1 MSEKILAGRYRL
13 LEQIGFGGMAI
24 VYKAMDEKTKHLVAV
39 KVLRPEY
46 NSDTE
51 FVSRFQREA
60 EAASKMTHH
69 NIVNLLDVGMDGD
82 NRYLVMEYVQ
92 GKTLKDVIREKGKL
106 SAPVAGQ
113 IAVRILS
120 ALQHAHSNGII
131 HRDIKP
137 QNILIHENGH
147 VKVADFGIARIANT
161 PTLTKGDNVMGS
173 VHYFSP
179 EQAKGQAA
187 DVTSDIYSV
196 GVVLYE
202 MLTGRVPYEGEN
214 PVAVAMQH
222 IHGVP
227 VPIQQISPDV
237 SPMMVHV
244 CMTAMAKNPA
254 YRYQSARDMASDLRA
269 VLEDRPDQM
278 MNMPAA
284 DVMPE
289 HAEKDETQQ
298 RISQGGQSGGKNK
311 KGSNKVRRAAIV
323 GVIIGL
329 FIVAGL
335 SGLILK
341 LVRDS
346 NTSAPVPPVVG
357 LTVQEAMDVL
367 EASGFE
373 YTIWETAN
381 TTYESGI
388 VFMQNPKSEEITKKG
403 FKVVL
408 NVSTGPDTFELD
420 NLMGYSYQDA
430 SAILKEIG
438 ITPILNKVVSS
449 DISVG
454 TVISQEP
461 EPGTMI
467 SVHDTVQ
474 LNVSGGETWV
484 PNLAGKSLKAS
495 AEMLQGYDLAM
506 NPALTIQ
513 TTDDTALHGIVAGQ
527 TPAADTPV
535 VLGTAVTLTMYS
547 CPLMEHTVNLELT
560 LQPSEIERNIK
571 IMIQKEDEDFQIQA
585 ASYVLQPDQEVS
597 VRKYD
602 FSVPESGNY
611 FYHVYVNNEE
621 ILKDLFT
628 AE

>member
-1 MSEKILAGRYRL
+1 MSDKILAGRYRL

-24 VYKAMDEKTKHLVAV
+24 VYKAMDEITRHLVAV

-46 NSDTE
+46 NSDAE

-69 NIVNLLDVGMDGD
+69 NIVNLLDVGMDGE

-106 SAPVAGQ
+106 SESVAGQ

-137 QNILIHENGH
+137 QNILVHENGH
-147 VKVADFGIARIANT
+147 VKVADFGIARIANA

-179 EQAKGQAA
+179 EQARGEAA

-222 IHGVP
+222 IHGE
-227 VPIQQISPDV
+227 PIPIRQIAPEV
-237 SPMMVHV
+237 SGMMVHV
-244 CMTAMAKNPA
+244 CMTAMSKNPA
-254 YRYQSARDMASDLRA
+254 YRYQSARDMATDLRA
-269 VLEDRPDQM
+269 VLENRPDQM
-278 MNMPAA
+278 LNMASPEPERPAR
-284 DVMPE
+284 E
-289 HAEKDETQQ
+289 EQ
-298 RISQGGQSGGKNK
+298 RNGQGGQNGGKNK
-311 KGSNKVRRAAIV
+311 KTGNTVRRAAV
-323 GVIIGL
+323 LGVIIGL
-329 FIVAGL
+329 LIVAGL
-335 SGLILK
+335 SALILK

-346 NTSAPVPPVVG
+346 NTSAPVPSVVG
-357 LTVQEAMDVL
+357 LEAQEARNVL

-373 YTIWETAN
+373 CTIWETAN
-381 TTYESGI
+381 TTYEAGI
-388 VFMQNPKSEEITKKG
+388 VFMQNPKSDETKKKG
-403 FKVVL
+403 SVVAL
-408 NVSTGPDTFELD
+408 NVSTGPDSFELE
-420 NLMGYSYQDA
+420 NLTGYSYQDA

-438 ITPILNKVVSS
+438 ITPILNKVVSP
-449 DISVG
+449 DVAVG

-461 EPGTMI
+461 GPGTLI
-467 SVHDTVQ
+467 SVQEPVQ

-484 PNLAGKSLKAS
+484 PNLTGRSLRAS
-495 AEMLQGYDLAM
+495 AEMLTGYDLTL
-506 NPALTIQ
+506 NPVLVIQ
-513 TTDDTALHGIVAGQ
+513 TTDEEALHGTVATQ

-547 CPLMEHTVNLELT
+547 CPKREHPVSLALT
-560 LQPSEIERNIK
+560 LQPSELERNVK
-571 IMIQKEDEDFQIQA
+571 IMIQKEEDDFQIQA
-585 ASYVLQPDQEVS
+585 GAFVLQPDREAI
-597 VRKYD
+597 VRTYD
-602 FSVPESGNY
+602 FTVPEPGSY
-611 FYHVYVNNEE
+611 IYRVFVNNEE
-621 ILKDLFT
+621 VLKDLFT

>member
-1 MSEKILAGRYRL
+1 MSDKILAGRYRL
-13 LEQIGFGGMAI
+13 MEQIGFGGMAI
-24 VYKAMDEKTKHLVAV
+24 VYKAMDEITKHLVAV

-46 NSDTE
+46 NSDAE

-69 NIVNLLDVGMDGD
+69 NIVNLLDVGMDGE

-92 GKTLKDVIREKGKL
+92 GKTLKEVIREKGKL
-106 SAPVAGQ
+106 SETVAAQ

-137 QNILIHENGH
+137 QNILVHENGH
-147 VKVADFGIARIANT
+147 VKVADFGIAQIANS

-179 EQAKGQAA
+179 EQARGEAA

-222 IHGVP
+222 IHGEP
-227 VPIQQISPDV
+227 VPIRQISPEV
-237 SPMMVHV
+237 SNMMVHV
-244 CMTAMAKNPA
+244 CMTAMSKNPA
-254 YRYQSARDMASDLRA
+254 YRYQSARDMATDLRA
-269 VLEDRPDQM
+269 VLENRPDQLL
-278 MNMPAA
+278 NMTPPDTAA
-284 DVMPE
+284 EHPE
-289 HAEKDETQQ
+289 REEQ
-298 RISQGGQSGGKNK
+298 RNSPNGQGRNK
-311 KGSNKVRRAAIV
+311 KNGNKVRRAAV
-323 GVIIGL
+323 FGVMIGL
-329 FIVAGL
+329 LIVAGL

-346 NTSAPVPPVVG
+346 NTSAPVPSVVG
-357 LTVQEAMDVL
+357 LEVQEAMDVL

-381 TTYESGI
+381 TTYEAGI
-388 VFMQNPKSEEITKKG
+388 VFMQNPKSDETKKKG
-403 FKVVL
+403 SVVAL
-408 NVSTGPDTFELD
+408 NVSTGPDSFELE
-420 NLMGYSYQDA
+420 NLLGYSYQDA

-449 DISVG
+449 DVAVG

-461 EPGTMI
+461 EPGTVI

-484 PNLAGKSLKAS
+484 PNLTGKSLRAS
-495 AEMLQGYDLAM
+495 VEMLTGYDLTM
-506 NPALTIQ
+506 NPALMIQ
-513 TTDDTALHGIVAGQ
+513 TTDDTALHGTVAGQ

-535 VLGTAVTLTMYS
+535 VLGTAVTMTLYS
-547 CPLMEHTVNLELT
+547 CPAMEHAVSLELT
-560 LQPSEIERNIK
+560 LQPSELERNIK
-571 IMIQKEDEDFQIQA
+571 IMIQKEEDDFQIQA
-585 ASYVLQPDQEVS
+585 AAYVLQPDQEVS

-602 FSVPESGNY
+602 FSVPETGQY
-611 FYHVYVNNEE
+611 IYHVYVNNEE
-621 ILKDLFT
+621 VLKDLFT